1 MHACVILYGDKVTDS
16 MNKAIGETKRR
27 RTIQIEYNKIHN
39 IVPRSV
45 CSSIDSGIEQEI
57 IVNQAINKVLRGH
70 ITDQESS
77 PETMEQ
83 IHRDMLEAADQLDFE
98 RAAKLRDQ
106 LAVLQGQAVAMPQ
119 KSKTRRK
126 RH

>member
-1 MHACVILYGDKVTDS
+1 
-16 MNKAIGETKRR
+16 
-27 RTIQIEYNKIHN
+27 
-39 IVPRSV
+39 
-45 CSSIDSGIEQEI
+45 
-57 IVNQAINKVLRGH
+57 
-70 ITDQESS
+70 
-77 PETMEQ
+77 MEQ

>member
-1 MHACVILYGDKVTDS
+1 M
-16 MNKAIGETKRR
+16 
-27 RTIQIEYNKIHN
+27 
-39 IVPRSV
+39 
-45 CSSIDSGIEQEI
+45 
-57 IVNQAINKVLRGH
+57 H